1 MLIIGAKGFA
11 KEVLEVFKQKN
22 EIDNLFFYD
31 DVNEDIGTTLFN
43 VFPILNSFEDAKSLF
58 AEGNSNFV
66 IGIGNPILRYKL
78 VKKFESIGGKLST
91 LVSPFSHIGSY
102 GNSIGQGA
110 NIMTNSVLTN
120 NITIGKGVLINLS
133 CTIGH
138 DVFIDDFVELCPDVN
153 VSGNCKIGK
162 FTFIG
167 TNSTI
172 LPNVQIGS
180 NVIIAAGSVVTKD
193 VPDNCMVAGV
203 PAQIKKELKQITEI
217 INNIC

>member
-11 KEVLEVFKQKN
+11 KEVLEIFKQKN

-31 DVNEDIGTTLFN
+31 DVNEDIGTSLYD
-43 VFPILNSFEDAKSLF
+43 VFPILKTVEEAEKLF
-58 AEGNSNFV
+58 AEGDSNFI

-91 LVSPFSHIGSY
+91 LISPFSHIGSY
-102 GNSIGQGA
+102 GNSIGVGA

-120 NITIGKGVLINLS
+120 DISIGKGVLINLS

-180 NVIIAAGSVVTKD
+180 NVVIAAGSVVTKD
-193 VPDNCMVAGV
+193 VPDNCMVAGI
-203 PAQIKKELKQITEI
+203 PAVIKKELPKLEF
-217 INNIC
+217 